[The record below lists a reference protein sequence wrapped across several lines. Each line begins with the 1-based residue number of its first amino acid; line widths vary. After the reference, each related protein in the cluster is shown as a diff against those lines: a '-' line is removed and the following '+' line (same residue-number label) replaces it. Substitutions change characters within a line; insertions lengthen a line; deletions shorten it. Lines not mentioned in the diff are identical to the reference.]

1 MGNEVNGKTLAI
13 LGLGRIGKEVA
24 TRMQAFGMTV
34 IFSST
39 NHFFFVCRNDY
50 LFWLIIVSVLVN
62 NY

>member
-34 IFSST
+34 IFLST
-39 NHFFFVCRNDY
+39 YYREFT
-50 LFWLIIVSVLVN
+50 IITDF
-62 NY
+62 